1 MSGFIRVWITVMA
14 DGRFVAYYRVSTARQ
29 GKSGLGLDAQ
39 KKAVADYLNGGDWS
53 LVGEFTD
60 VESGKS
66 NDRPG
71 LIDAIDRARLTGAT
85 LVIAKLDRLSRNA
98 GFLMNLRDAGVEFVA
113 VDMPKANRLTVG
125 IMALVA
131 EQEREAISARTKAA
145 LAAAKARGAKLGG
158 FRAGAKPDAAK
169 GLVGIKSKADSFAA
183 RVMPVVQ
190 EIQAGGIVSLNGV
203 AGELPRRGIKTARG
217 GNWTAASVKNLM
229 AR

>member
-1 MSGFIRVWITVMA
+1 MA
-14 DGRFVAYYRVSTARQ
+14 DGRFVSYYRVSTERQ

-39 KKAVADYLNGGDWS
+39 KKAVSDYLNGGAWS

-60 VESGKS
+60 IESGKN

-71 LIDAIDRARLTGAT
+71 LAAAIERAKLTGAT

-113 VDMPKANRLTVG
+113 VDLPNANRLTVG

-131 EQEREAISARTKAA
+131 EQEREAISSRTKAA
-145 LAAAKARGAKLGG
+145 LSAAKARGSKLGG
-158 FRAGAKPDAAK
+158 FRAGAKPDPVK
-169 GLVGIKSKADSFAA
+169 GLVGIKSKADGFAL
-183 RVMPVVQ
+183 RVMPVVR
-190 EIQAGGIVSLNGV
+190 EIQAGGVVSLNGV
-203 AGELPRRGIKTARG
+203 AGELTKRGIKTARG
-217 GNWTAASVKNLM
+217 GAWTAASVKNLM

>member
-1 MSGFIRVWITVMA
+1 MA
-14 DGRFVAYYRVSTARQ
+14 DGRFVAYYRVSTERQ

-60 VESGKS
+60 IESGK
-66 NDRPG
+66 NNERPG
-71 LIDAIDRARLTGAT
+71 LAQAIERAKLTGAT

-113 VDMPKANRLTVG
+113 VDLPNANRLTVG

-158 FRAGAKPDAAK
+158 FRAGARPDPAK
-169 GLVGIKSKADSFAA
+169 GLAGIKSKADDFAA
-183 RVMPVVQ
+183 RVLPVVR
-190 EIQAGGIVSLNGV
+190 EIQASGVASLNGL
-203 AGELPRRGIKTARG
+203 AGELTKRGIKTARG
-217 GNWTAASVKNLM
+217 GSWTAASVKNLL